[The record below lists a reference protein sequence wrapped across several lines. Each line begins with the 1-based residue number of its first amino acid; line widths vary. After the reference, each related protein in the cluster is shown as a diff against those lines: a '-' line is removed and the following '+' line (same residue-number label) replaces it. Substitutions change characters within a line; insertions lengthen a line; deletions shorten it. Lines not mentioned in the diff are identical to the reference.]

1 MKRFVMRWRQ
11 RMAVPLSVAAMWCAS
26 TSKKISLARCV
37 LAACLLAGAGQAFS
51 STMGADGY
59 VWIATSSDSVQANP
73 YVYRSASSPEAACR
87 AILDWESR
95 PNWVWKFVALDS
107 GTNPPSSPRAYG
119 CISTIVT
126 PTYSYPPYDYGN
138 AGVTLECA
146 PGYRGYPPTDP
157 CQPINSAAVR
167 ANPIADPV
175 IPGSQITILTERD
188 VAGNTELPVDRFYRS
203 SVLFGPQISLG
214 QWVFG
219 WQREL
224 DVGASTSRG
233 RISALRDDGTVFVF
247 QLSSGAWTAVGTQ
260 DTLQPV
266 SDAAGNVTGWQYTTV
281 DTGVV
286 ENYAADGK
294 LQSVRERSGRTT
306 TLTYNAARQLTS
318 VTAPSGRSLVFG
330 YDNQSRVASVVTADG
345 ATTQYAYNAA
355 GMLST
360 VTYPDGT
367 TRRYV
372 YEDSHL
378 PTALTGVIDENGGR
392 YVTYA
397 YDASGHAISSSLGN
411 GVNHYQF
418 QYGSGNYTNVT
429 DPTGKVRAYNFL
441 RQNGELLLTSVTA
454 PCAACGI
461 TRQSSKYDTNNNL
474 IRETDYLGNVTTHAY
489 DSQKRETQRVEG
501 SGAPNARTTSTQ
513 WHPQFW
519 NLRTQVA
526 SPTKLERYSYDANG
540 NLVSYS
546 ETPTSD
552 TNGSQGFNAVA
563 TGPARTTTWTYTA
576 DGQVATSKGPR
587 TDVNDGTTYVYRTAD
602 DTNSPPQYRKGDLY
616 QVVDALGHTST
627 INQYDPNG
635 RRLQM
640 TDANGSIIT
649 FVYSNRGWLIR
660 QTVTPSGGAGQTT
673 SYEYDKVG
681 QLTKVTQP
689 DGGTVSFSYDG
700 AHRLVGA
707 GDSAGNSITYRL
719 DAMGNRVQEQSKD
732 PSGNL
737 ARQITRVFDSMNR
750 PLKVTVGATQ

>member
-1 MKRFVMRWRQ
+1 
-11 RMAVPLSVAAMWCAS
+11 
-26 TSKKISLARCV
+26 
-37 LAACLLAGAGQAFS
+37 
-51 STMGADGY
+51 MGADGY